1 MKVNPELG
9 NVINMVTKDKED
21 QLTRKVQDTR
31 SRKQVEDI
39 VSVENKQASRSRVE
53 TVEEAKK
60 ILCHV
65 TRDMENA
72 SLGLYNLNEHRISQI
87 IS

>member
-9 NVINMVTKDKED
+9 NVINVITKEKDD
-21 QLTRKVQDTR
+21 QYTRKAQDAQ
-31 SRKQVEDI
+31 SRERIEDI
-39 VSVENKQASRSRVE
+39 VTVENKQASRSRVE

-60 ILCHV
+60 ILSYV
-65 TRDMENA
+65 SRNME
-72 SLGLYNLNEHRISQI
+72 SVSSGLYNLNEYRISQI